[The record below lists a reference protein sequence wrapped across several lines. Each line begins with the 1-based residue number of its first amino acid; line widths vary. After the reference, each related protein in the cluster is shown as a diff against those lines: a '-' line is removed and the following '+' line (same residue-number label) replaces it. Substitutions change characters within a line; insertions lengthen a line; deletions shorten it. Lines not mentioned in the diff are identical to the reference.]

1 MGKTPAVTVCQV
13 RAISSKV
20 LAKRPPTSEE
30 IGEVL
35 RRDEEARID
44 RRYAETKTHPP
55 RRSTSGSG

>member
-13 RAISSKV
+13 RAISSKM

-35 RRDEEARID
+35 RRDEEARVTD
-44 RRYAETKTHPP
+44 
-55 RRSTSGSG
+55 